1 MRRLPSLIIVG
12 LLTLTLAGCGPGQ
25 PAAIQTPQPASTTV
39 PVSSSLT
46 ATPTGQATS
55 LHATP
60 PVAPTQASVAT
71 TTPSTAPAG
80 PQRITF
86 APGTTTG
93 NVEGAIVRGTEQR
106 YVLGARSGQLMQVQV
121 SALEQNAV
129 FSVFD
134 PSGQPLA
141 GTEPGRDA
149 TDWSGTLPATG
160 DYQITV
166 GATRGNASFKLDVTI
181 TDPRAQDQSIRTVD
195 WNAVMNRSG

>member
-1 MRRLPSLIIVG
+1 MRRMPSLIIVG
-12 LLTLTLAGCGPGQ
+12 LLIVTLAGCGPGQ
-25 PAAIQTPQPASTTV
+25 PAAIQTPQPASTR
-39 PVSSSLT
+39 VSLA
-46 ATPTGQATS
+46 ATPAAQATPIP
-55 LHATP
+55 ATP
-60 PVAPTQASVAT
+60 PAATGVPTTVPLAT
-71 TTPSTAPAG
+71 VLPSSALTG

-106 YVLGARSGQLMQVQV
+106 YVLGARSGQLMQVHV

-141 GTEPGRDA
+141 GTEPGRDT
-149 TDWSGTLPATG
+149 TDWSSTLPVTG

-166 GATRGNASFKLDVTI
+166 GATRFCS
-181 TDPRAQDQSIRTVD
+181 
-195 WNAVMNRSG
+195 